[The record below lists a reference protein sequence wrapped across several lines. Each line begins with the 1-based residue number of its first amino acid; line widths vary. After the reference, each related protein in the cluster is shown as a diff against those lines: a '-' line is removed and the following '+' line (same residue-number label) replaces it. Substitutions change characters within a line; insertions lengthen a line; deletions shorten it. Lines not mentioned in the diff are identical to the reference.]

1 MKYAF
6 PDKSAGRVVIELKE
20 KASILYLSVS
30 DNGIGRSDNTI
41 PSGTGFG
48 TQLIQLLT
56 QQLDG
61 RMRLNHQSGL
71 SVSFEFHHN
80 KAA

>member
-1 MKYAF
+1 MA
-6 PDKSAGRVVIELKE
+6 
-20 KASILYLSVS
+20 
-30 DNGIGRSDNTI
+30 N

-61 RMRLNHQSGL
+61 KMHLSYTSGL
-71 SVSFEFHHN
+71 SVSFEFQQH